1 MIARDTRFFSAAG
14 PDSRGGRGVGQK
26 DCPAGRVWAAAG
38 SAFAEEPESV
48 MEPPVPAPVFWFSSP
63 RSSPDRPANAMGCYP
78 TFPQNAGTVLTAK
91 PVADRA
97 VSARSLQLPDKF
109 FSSPVR
115 NGRFGS
121 WPIGLPQPGRPARR
135 TAYLQPQALPPQAVE
150 ISLMAFST
158 AVRVSPVR
166 F

>member
-1 MIARDTRFFSAAG
+1 MIARDTRFFSAAC
-14 PDSRGGRGVGQK
+14 PDRRGGRGAGK
-26 DCPAGRVWAAAG
+26 KSCPAGRVWAAAG

-97 VSARSLQLPDKF
+97 VSARSLQLPDKN
-109 FSSPVR
+109 SSPV
-115 NGRFGS
+115 GSDRFGS
-121 WPIGLPQPGRPARR
+121 WPIGLPKPDRPARR
-135 TAYLQPQALPPQAVE
+135 TAYLPPQALPPQAAE